1 MFTFEKKNQKM
12 FLIDFN
18 IDLKE
23 EADLMIRSILIT
35 FYYMLLLIQSCP
47 DFFRSYFETFR

>member
-1 MFTFEKKNQKM
+1 MFTFEEKNQKM

-23 EADLMIRSILIT
+23 EPDLMIRSILIT